1 MNKEAMKVAIK
12 LAKHERWRWEEGM
25 VGMLVNVAKAT
36 ADVTPNYRIVVAGCG
51 ATWFAKTLHHSGGRV
66 MWAVVGTKHYT
77 GTGDTLAE
85 AQLAALAT
93 LARGLAE
100 DVHEQVSD
108 QAAWALAQVTQDLVA
123 LLGVTSMEVT

>member
-1 MNKEAMKVAIK
+1 MGWSSVEHEGLTRTTYAI
-12 LAKHERWRWEEGM
+12 R
-25 VGMLVNVAKAT
+25 
-36 ADVTPNYRIVVAGCG
+36 AGG

-93 LARGLAE
+93 LARGLSE
-100 DVHEQVSD
+100 DVREEVSD